1 MRQDSGPTPDR
12 HDGSPPG
19 AAVRVESLRP
29 GTPLDVYRVDRVIG
43 AGSFGITYLA
53 QRREDGSPWAI
64 KEYCP
69 DEFAVR
75 GPDGASVLPRGPDK
89 ADLFNWGLSRFL
101 GEAQILARLRH
112 PNIVRIDGYFEA
124 NGTAYI
130 AMERIEGETLDAMI
144 QQRGRLSEGE
154 VQSLFR
160 ALASGVGEVHR
171 NDVLHRDIK
180 PSNII
185 LRGDGTPVLI
195 DFGAARVAVQS
206 QSQRLTEVLT
216 PGYAPPEQYT
226 SGGQG
231 AWTDVYGLAA
241 TLYKA
246 VTGAVPPDAGR
257 RQSLA
262 AAIQPDPI
270 DAPLDA
276 ALRSGAYTAGLI
288 GAIRDGLALDP
299 AKRPESVDVLW
310 ASLGAAD
317 RSRDAAL
324 AHSPRFPPPGG
335 TGDEITLVHTA
346 TPADKKPAPPP
357 VLVRGGGN
365 RNRNLWLASTMLVL
379 VSMLSGYVAHRVW
392 KPAVEACDRLAG
404 YRHDPDKPPGVTGV
418 AFADIDPRRAIR
430 ACTRAVRTR
439 PELARL
445 RFQLGRAFER
455 KKDYA
460 QAAQHYRVAS
470 DTGSAPA
477 QWSLGLMLLRG
488 RGVERDETAGL
499 RLVHDAA
506 KRGIVGAYI
515 SLGWHWW
522 GRPSARNP
530 AKAYYWYKLA
540 ERHAPGRV
548 RPALAAIRQALTEE
562 QLRDLNRRLANI

>member
-1 MRQDSGPTPDR
+1 M
-12 HDGSPPG
+12 
-19 AAVRVESLRP
+19 ESLRAGSP
-29 GTPLDVYRVDRVIG
+29 VGVYRIERMIG
-43 AGSFGITYLA
+43 SGSFGITYLA
-53 QRREDGSPWAI
+53 QRRQDGSLWAI

-69 DEFAVR
+69 VEFAVR
-75 GPDGASVLPRGPDK
+75 GPDGAIVRPRSEEK
-89 ADLFNWGLSRFL
+89 AELFGWGLSRFL

-154 VQSLFR
+154 VQGLFR
-160 ALASGVGEVHR
+160 ALASGIGEVHR
-171 NDVLHRDIK
+171 NDILHRDIK

-185 LRGDGTPVLI
+185 MRADGTPVLI

-231 AWTDVYGLAA
+231 TWTDVYGLAA
-241 TLYKA
+241 TLFKA
-246 VTGAVPPDAGR
+246 VTGTVPPDASR

-262 AAIQPDPI
+262 TASQPDPI

-288 GAIRDGLALDP
+288 GTIRDGLALDP
-299 AKRPESVDVLW
+299 ASRPESVDALW
-310 ASLGAAD
+310 TALTAAGRSGSAATASQT
-317 RSRDAAL
+317 
-324 AHSPRFPPPGG
+324 PRFPPPNGLG
-335 TGDEITLVHTA
+335 EEITLVHTA
-346 TPADKKPAPPP
+346 TPAKAKPAPPP
-357 VLVRGGGN
+357 VLVRRGGGLG
-365 RNRNLWLASTMLVL
+365 RRNLWLASTMLVL
-379 VSMLSGYVAHRVW
+379 ISMLSGYVAHRVW

-404 YRHDPDKPPGVTGV
+404 YRHDPDKPPGVIGV
-418 AFADIDPRRAIR
+418 AFADIDAERAIR
-430 ACTRAVRTR
+430 VCTRAARTR

-445 RFQLGRAFER
+445 RFQLGRAYER
-455 KKDYA
+455 KKNYTSA
-460 QAAQHYRVAS
+460 VLHYRTAGA
-470 DTGSAPA
+470 TGSAPA

-488 RGVERDETAGL
+488 RGVKRNEKEGL
-499 RLVHDAA
+499 RLVHEAA
-506 KRGIVGAYI
+506 RRGIVGAYI

-522 GRPSARNP
+522 SRPSGRNA

-548 RPALAAIRQALTEE
+548 RPALTAIRQALTQE
-562 QLRDLNRRLANI
+562 QLRDVNRRLANI